1 MVKYGMIY
9 ITCIQRGEK
18 MKKYKIAIVLGMSA
32 LLLCACG
39 DGKETQTTESAAA
52 TEEETEGATAELGNI
67 DELYSDSFAEPGEY
81 KGIEIEYVVPVPSD
95 AEIDSKIDQDLES
108 LTSTES
114 VGDRPVQDG
123 DIVNID
129 YVGTL
134 DGVAFDG
141 GTASGYDLTIGSGQF
156 IDGFESGLIG
166 AKKGDV
172 VELNLTFPENYKAD
186 LAGKAVVFKVT
197 VNEISEKIKPEL
209 NDETVSKIGAGYKSV
224 DEYKESVR
232 EALYEANKATAVSYA
247 RNSIVDKLRE
257 TSKIKS
263 TPDWLLNSMTDN
275 VRNNA
280 ASYAA
285 MYGLSIEDFVSQAL
299 GETMEEFEAEC
310 KDYGKANAE
319 GMVIAFAIAQKENLK
334 VSDEELKSKLDEYMQ
349 SYEMSEDELEKS
361 GQKDYMTLYIQ
372 NEKVIDYI
380 YDNAVFVDEKGN
392 KVTP

>member
-1 MVKYGMIY
+1 
-9 ITCIQRGEK
+9 

-39 DGKETQTTESAAA
+39 DSKETQTTESTAA
-52 TEEETEGATAELGNI
+52 TEEEADVATAELGNI

-197 VNEISEKIKPEL
+197 VNEINEKVKPEL

-349 SYEMSEDELEKS
+349 SYEMNEDELEKS

>member
-1 MVKYGMIY
+1 
-9 ITCIQRGEK
+9 

-32 LLLCACG
+32 LLFCACG